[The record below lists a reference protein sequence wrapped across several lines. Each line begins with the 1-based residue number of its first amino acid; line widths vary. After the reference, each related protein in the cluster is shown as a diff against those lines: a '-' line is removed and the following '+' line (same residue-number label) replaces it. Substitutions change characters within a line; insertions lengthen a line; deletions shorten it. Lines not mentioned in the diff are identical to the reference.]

1 MSLRVC
7 VVWHALASA
16 YVPDTRGPLGAGCVQ
31 PQRLLPARP
40 VAGHAHDDGR
50 PELSASGR
58 RAAVKLKHAP
68 ALGWDHTGRALVVGG
83 GVRAEEEAEDDQLE
97 ACFCEACCCQEGW
110 ARAHCDRGRTA
121 AREDFQRGEDRGV
134 AALGRREAVR

>member
-1 MSLRVC
+1 M
-7 VVWHALASA
+7 
-16 YVPDTRGPLGAGCVQ
+16 
-31 PQRLLPARP
+31 RLLL
-40 VAGHAHDDGR
+40 AGTTLGVL
-50 PELSASGR
+50 LSSEAECR
-58 RAAVKLKHAP
+58 
-68 ALGWDHTGRALVVGG
+68 
-83 GVRAEEEAEDDQLE
+83 VRAEEEAEDDQLE